1 MRASRWTSLL
11 RGRGAEGARSRRAP
25 GWRRHSAARGFTL
38 IEVMVALGMVAI
50 ALVAGL
56 KATAALTDNA
66 RRQGDMLLA
75 QACADNAL
83 AAVRLTPGLPGLGET
98 STNCRQGEQAFEV
111 LLLVAPT
118 PNPNFRRV
126 DARVRRG
133 TEGLLHMSTVVGQY

>member
-1 MRASRWTSLL
+1 MRASRWASLP
-11 RGRGAEGARSRRAP
+11 RGRSTEGAHNRQGS
-25 GWRRHSAARGFTL
+25 GWLQRSAARGFTL

-133 TEGLLHMSTVVGQY
+133 AEGLLQMSTVVGQY

>member
-1 MRASRWTSLL
+1 MRALRWASLL

-25 GWRRHSAARGFTL
+25 GGLRHSAARGFTL

-98 STNCRQGEQAFEV
+98 STSCRQGEQAFEV

-133 TEGLLHMSTVVGQY
+133 AEGLLQMSTVVGQY

>member
-1 MRASRWTSLL
+1 MRASRWASLL
-11 RGRGAEGARSRRAP
+11 RGRASEGPGRPGAP
-25 GWRRHSAARGFTL
+25 GWQRQSAARGFTL

-83 AAVRLTPGLPGLGET
+83 AAVRLKPGLPGLGET
-98 STNCRQGEQAFEV
+98 STSCRQGEQAFEV

-133 TEGLLHMSTVVGQY
+133 AEGLLQMSTVVGQY

>member
-1 MRASRWTSLL
+1 MRSLS
-11 RGRGAEGARSRRAP
+11 RSRSSS
-25 GWRRHSAARGFTL
+25 GAAGFTL

-66 RRQGDMLLA
+66 RRQGDMILA
-75 QACADNAL
+75 QACAENAL
-83 AAVRLTPGLPGLGET
+83 AAVRLTKGLPGLGET
-98 STNCRQGEQAFEV
+98 STACRQGGQDLTVV
-111 LLLVAPT
+111 LAVAPT

-133 TEGLLHMSTVVGQY
+133 TESLMQLSTVVGQY

>member
-1 MRASRWTSLL
+1 MNWLTPDCWAAGNGSRPPPEQPTGWS
-11 RGRGAEGARSRRAP
+11 RRSRAK
-25 GWRRHSAARGFTL
+25 GFTL

-83 AAVRLTPGLPGLGET
+83 AAVRLAGSLPGLGET
-98 STNCRQGEQAFEV
+98 STGCRQGEQAFEV
-111 LLLVAPT
+111 VLVVAPT

-133 TEGLLHMSTVVGQY
+133 AEGLLQISTVVGQY

>member
-1 MRASRWTSLL
+1 MRARPGRWT
-11 RGRGAEGARSRRAP
+11 G
-25 GWRRHSAARGFTL
+25 HRGFTL

-66 RRQGDMLLA
+66 GRQADMLLA

-83 AAVRLTPGLPGLGET
+83 GAVRLAQRLPGLGEST
-98 STNCRQGEQAFEV
+98 STCRQGGQSFEV
-111 LLLVAPT
+111 VVLVAPT

-126 DARVRRG
+126 DAQVRRG
-133 TEGLLHMSTVVGQY
+133 TEPLLRVSTILGQY

>member
-1 MRASRWTSLL
+1 MKPWVR
-11 RGRGAEGARSRRAP
+11 
-25 GWRRHSAARGFTL
+25 SAAAGFTL

-66 RRQGDMLLA
+66 RRQGDMILA
-75 QACADNAL
+75 QACAENAL
-83 AAVRLTPGLPGLGET
+83 AAVRLTKGLPGLGET
-98 STNCRQGEQAFEV
+98 STTCRQGGQDLTVV
-111 LLLVAPT
+111 LAVAPT

-133 TEGLLHMSTVVGQY
+133 AESLMQLSTVVGQY